1 MKSQLGTWILYGAGL
16 VIGAAVAVVI
26 LRNVFHFSF

>member
-1 MKSQLGTWILYGAGL
+1 MKSAIVSAIVWGIGI